1 MTGFS
6 DSDIRELL
14 NNQKRTIREL
24 KRIADALEGIEK
36 NGRSPMIS
44 LTNSFAKT
52 DETETSDDTEE
63 Q

>member
-36 NGRSPMIS
+36 NGRSPMIT
-44 LTNSFAKT
+44 LTNSFTKA
-52 DETETSDDTEE
+52 DETVTGEDAEE